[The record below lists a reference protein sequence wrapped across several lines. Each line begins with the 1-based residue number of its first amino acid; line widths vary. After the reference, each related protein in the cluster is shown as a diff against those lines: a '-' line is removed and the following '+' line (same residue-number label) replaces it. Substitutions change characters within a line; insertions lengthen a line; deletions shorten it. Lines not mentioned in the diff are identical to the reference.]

1 MQPLLSRLYGYENND
16 PATGRPKQVVD
27 SPGVVPAHRHLGL
40 QRPLALTTMHW
51 LRNTVG
57 AGPIQLHTYGDQ
69 EAAVAIYHALGFVLE
84 PNSHLIEYRFN
95 LAA

>member
-1 MQPLLSRLYGYENND
+1 
-16 PATGRPKQVVD
+16 
-27 SPGVVPAHRHLGL
+27 
-40 QRPLALTTMHW
+40 MHW

-69 EAAVAIYHALGFVLE
+69 EAAVAIYHELGFVLE
-84 PNSHLIEYRFN
+84 PNSHLIEYRRD